1 MANFLDLELSD
12 YVLSHVD
19 ENDDESP
26 LGIIEDTLVFSKKK
40 VNPFCI
46 IFAEDIKDKIYSCN
60 AMEQSG
66 HQMDYCTITTSDGNK
81 YICKGSS
88 FNVLRMVETAMDT
101 SGLPF

>member
-46 IFAEDIKDKIYSCN
+46 IFAEDIKYIH
-60 AMEQSG
+60 AMLWSNQG
-66 HQMDYCTITTSDGNK
+66 IK
-81 YICKGSS
+81 WIIA
-88 FNVLRMVETAMDT
+88 R
-101 SGLPF
+101 